1 MRRAA
6 SDPDGT
12 SCHGVVPARKGVVSR
27 GVVKVTGV
35 FTWSAKPVA
44 EVEPGASRV
53 RCSLAH
59 GRVPAPTGLGQEVT
73 PRAADTEGGTPRA
86 GTEPGGICTSAFS
99 SADVG
104 G

>member
-6 SDPDGT
+6 SGLDGT
-12 SCHGVVPARKGVVSR
+12 SYRGVVPARKGVVSR
-27 GVVKVTGV
+27 GVVKVTGA

-44 EVEPGASRV
+44 GVGLGALRA

-59 GRVPAPTGLGQEVT
+59 GPVPAPTGLGQEVT
-73 PRAADTEGGTPRA
+73 PRAADKEGGTPRA
-86 GTEPGGICTSAFS
+86 GTELGGICTTAFS